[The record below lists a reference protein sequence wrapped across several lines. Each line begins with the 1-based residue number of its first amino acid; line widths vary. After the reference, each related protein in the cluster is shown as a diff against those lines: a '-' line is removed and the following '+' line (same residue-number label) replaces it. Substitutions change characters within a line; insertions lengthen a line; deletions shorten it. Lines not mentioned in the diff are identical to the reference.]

1 MVTPIRERGATIDSS
16 WRPVDT
22 KSCVSGPTDAS
33 RRKPG
38 WLKRRSL

>member
-22 KSCVSGPTDAS
+22 GSLGRVCQVRQTHHGAS
-33 RRKPG
+33 PVG
-38 WLKRRSL
+38 